1 MSNVVI
7 ISGSTSS
14 TSRLN
19 GVLQQVEALLH
30 DHKVERIDVRSLPP
44 EDLIYTKFDSPAI
57 IEANRLIEQADAVV
71 VATPIYKASYT
82 GVLKTF
88 LDLIPQ
94 KGLQGKVILPI
105 AIGGTIAHLLAIDY
119 ALKPVLS
126 SLGANNQ
133 LQGVYAQDVQVNR
146 AEDGSFGLT
155 EELHQR
161 LQGIRSTIRKGNT
174 GAPAEIPGLNA
185 DRRATT
191 ISVQSTDV
199 VARFCLVIDLLDF
212 QYFLTV

>member
-146 AEDGSFGLT
+146 AEDGSFELT

-161 LQGIRSTIRKGNT
+161 LQ
-174 GAPAEIPGLNA
+174 E
-185 DRRATT
+185 
-191 ISVQSTDV
+191 SVQQFEKEIQ
-199 VARFCLVIDLLDF
+199 ALL
-212 QYFLTV
+212 QKSPV